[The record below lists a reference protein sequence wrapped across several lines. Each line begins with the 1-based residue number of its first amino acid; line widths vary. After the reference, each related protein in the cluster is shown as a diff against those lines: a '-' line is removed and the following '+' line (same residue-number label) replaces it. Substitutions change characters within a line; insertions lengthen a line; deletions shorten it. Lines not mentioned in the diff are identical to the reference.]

1 MARPPKFDRDDALR
15 RAMYLF
21 WERGFDRTS
30 INDLT
35 AAMGISAPSL
45 YAAFGDKQALFDAAV
60 DLYEQE
66 SVVPP
71 SLEESTARGVVEE
84 ILDRAVD
91 LYARPAHPRGCLV
104 IADPT
109 LKERRLSGRDA
120 LVKRLRRAKRAGDLP
135 ADSDPRALAD
145 YIDLVLRGLSSQAR
159 DGATRAQ
166 LRAAADVALA
176 AWPARMTA
184 GEPPGTLDG

>member
-1 MARPPKFDRDDALR
+1 MARPPKFDRDQALVK
-15 RAMYLF
+15 AMHLF
-21 WERGFDRTS
+21 WERGFDGTS

-35 AAMGISAPSL
+35 AAMDISAPSL
-45 YAAFGDKQALFDAAV
+45 YATFGDKQALFDAAV
-60 DLYEQE
+60 DLYEQAA
-66 SVVPP
+66 VVPP
-71 SLEESTARGVVEE
+71 ALGESTARGVVEQ
-84 ILDRAVD
+84 ILNRAVD

-104 IADPT
+104 IADPR

-120 LVKRLRRAKRAGDLP
+120 LVTRLRRAKRAGDLP

-159 DGATRAQ
+159 DGATRTQ

-176 AWPARMTA
+176 AWPS
-184 GEPPGTLDG
+184 G

>member
-1 MARPPKFDRDDALR
+1 MARPPKFDRDEALG
-15 RAMYLF
+15 RAMHLF
-21 WERGFDRTS
+21 WERGFDGTS
-30 INDLT
+30 ITDLT
-35 AAMGISAPSL
+35 TAMGISAPSL

-60 DLYEQE
+60 DLYEQTAF
-66 SVVPP
+66 VPTA
-71 SLEESTARGVVEE
+71 LAETTARGVVEQ

-91 LYARPAHPRGCLV
+91 RYARPAHPRGCLV

-109 LKERRLSGRDA
+109 LAQRRSSARNA
-120 LVKRLRRAKRAGDLP
+120 LVTRLRRAKRDGDLP

-159 DGATRAQ
+159 DGATRAR

-176 AWPARMTA
+176 AWPS
-184 GEPPGTLDG
+184 ECPNHVVDQ